1 MEKSHSLDMVN
12 GPLLKNLFI
21 FAVPLMFTNF
31 LQMLFNAAD
40 TIIVGKFVG
49 ETALAA
55 VGATGSIVFL
65 LTSVFNGLSIGANV
79 VVAKLLGRKDE
90 VKTSLAV
97 HNSILMGLLGGVFL
111 AALGLLFS
119 RTFLKL
125 MSTPDD
131 IINLSNVYMQ
141 IYFLGA
147 IFLLVYNFGS
157 AVLRS
162 KGDTKR
168 PLIYLMISGLLNV
181 GLNLFFVIVLKMS
194 VAGVALA
201 TVISQGVSAVLVVG
215 TLMHEH
221 DATRLELKKL
231 RLNRHITLEILK
243 IGIPAGIQ
251 SMVFSIS
258 NVVIQS
264 SINSF
269 GSSTIVAGNSA
280 GGNIENFVYI
290 GMSAFTQSTI
300 TFTSQNVGAH
310 NYKAIKRIL
319 WITLVLATISAL
331 LVSVVVWMFGSTFL
345 GLYAN
350 EAAVKEVGMIRLTY
364 VTLWLALNGIL
375 DTFVSSMRGMGY
387 STLPTIIMLLGICGV
402 RLVWIWTMF
411 AAFPSLEMIYLCYPI
426 SWAVCS
432 IVQFILWHFTHKDFV
447 RRYEMAA

>member
-1 MEKSHSLDMVN
+1 MEKRHSLDMVN
-12 GPLLKNLFI
+12 GPLLKNLFV

-79 VVAKLLGRKDE
+79 VVAKLLGGQDE
-90 VKTSLAV
+90 EKTSLAV
-97 HNSILMGLLGGVFL
+97 HTSIFIGLIGGILL
-111 AALGLLFS
+111 AVLGLFFS
-119 RTFLKL
+119 RTLL
-125 MSTPDD
+125 SVMSTPTD
-131 IINLSNVYMQ
+131 IIDLSNVYMQ
-141 IYFLGA
+141 IYFTGA
-147 IFLLVYNFGS
+147 VFLLVYNFGS

-168 PLIYLMISGLLNV
+168 PLIYLMISGILNV
-181 GLNLFFVIVLKMS
+181 GFNMFFVIVLHMS

-201 TVISQGVSAVLVVG
+201 TIISEGVSAVLVVG
-215 TLMHEH
+215 TLMREH
-221 DATRLELKKL
+221 DATRLDLRKL
-231 RLNRHITLEILK
+231 RLNRHITIEILK
-243 IGIPAGIQ
+243 IGVPAGIQ
-251 SMVFSIS
+251 GMVFSVS

-280 GGNIENFVYI
+280 GANLENFVYI
-290 GMSAFTQSTI
+290 GMSAFTQATI

-331 LVSVVVWMFGSTFL
+331 IVSLIVWFFGTTFL
-345 GLYAN
+345 GLYTN
-350 EAAVKEVGMIRLTY
+350 EMAVKEVGMIRLTY
-364 VTLWLALNGIL
+364 VTLWLALNGVL

-387 STLPTIIMLLGICGV
+387 STMPTIIMLICICGV
-402 RLVWIWTMF
+402 RLVWIWTVF
-411 AAFPSLEMIYLCYPI
+411 AAYPSLEVIYLCFPI
-426 SWAVCS
+426 SWVVCS
-432 IVQFILWHFTHKDFV
+432 VVQFILWHYTHKDFV

>member
-1 MEKSHSLDMVN
+1 MEKRHSLDMVN
-12 GPLLKNLFI
+12 GPLLKNLFV

-79 VVAKLLGRKDE
+79 VVAKLLGGQDE
-90 VKTSLAV
+90 EKTSLAV
-97 HNSILMGLLGGVFL
+97 HTSIFIGLIGGILL
-111 AALGLLFS
+111 AVLGLFFS
-119 RTFLKL
+119 RTLL
-125 MSTPDD
+125 SVMSTPTD
-131 IINLSNVYMQ
+131 IIDLSNVYMQ
-141 IYFLGA
+141 IYFTGA
-147 IFLLVYNFGS
+147 VFLLVYNFGS

-168 PLIYLMISGLLNV
+168 PLIYLMISGILNV
-181 GLNLFFVIVLKMS
+181 GFNMFFVIVLHMS

-201 TVISQGVSAVLVVG
+201 TIISEGVSAVLVVG
-215 TLMHEH
+215 TLMREH
-221 DATRLELKKL
+221 DATRLDLRKL
-231 RLNRHITLEILK
+231 RLNRHITIEILK
-243 IGIPAGIQ
+243 IGVPAGIQ
-251 SMVFSIS
+251 GMVFSVS

-264 SINSF
+264 SVNSF

-280 GGNIENFVYI
+280 GANLENFVYI
-290 GMSAFTQSTI
+290 GMSAFTQATI

-331 LVSVVVWMFGSTFL
+331 IVSLIVWFFGTTFL
-345 GLYAN
+345 GLYTN
-350 EAAVKEVGMIRLTY
+350 EMAVKEVGMIRLTY
-364 VTLWLALNGIL
+364 VTLWLALNGVL

-387 STLPTIIMLLGICGV
+387 STMPTIIMLICICGV
-402 RLVWIWTMF
+402 RLVWIWTVF
-411 AAFPSLEMIYLCYPI
+411 AAYPSLEVIYLCFPI
-426 SWAVCS
+426 SWVVCS
-432 IVQFILWHFTHKDFV
+432 VVQFILWHYTHKDFV